1 MLHQGAQALI
11 LDLREN
17 GGGLLEEA
25 VNTASI
31 FIPNGTI
38 VSTDGRAQPRQVY
51 LAKGGAIST
60 KIPMVVLVDHGTAS
74 AAEIVTGALQ
84 DRGRAKVVGT
94 HTYGKGVFQEI
105 DPLPNGGAL
114 DFTVGEYFTPNG
126 HNLGGGGVA
135 PRSRH
140 HAQRVR
146 VHEPDIEG
154 RHRAP
159 EGGADRRF
167 RDQVSPDGQRFAPGG
182 AGRSPAAQG
191 QVPGRRAVLRAR
203 TADRSQPRS
212 QGRRWRS
219 GGRVGRAPVGR
230 RGSRRVVIS
239 RRLGRP
245 DVARDVIE
253 ALMLDRGLRRSF
265 DPAVE
270 HDARDAAEAPLEIG
284 TATRSARSADVHD
297 RPCERARFRRRDLR
311 RAARRRLVAGLGPH
325 RRRFGVRGAPLIDRS
340 RGLPSRDE
348 RVRARR
354 GRADAPE
361 EAVERRLLAG
371 RGLRQADGYR
381 RDGGLRRPA
390 GPFESS
396 MYRSVIRS
404 VQRLDYDRVD
414 RIFAGTERAAE
425 PWAAPLA
432 AARAAAGALSRRR
445 DRQTAVVL
453 DSAEPDFSF
462 DREGNVL
469 GSTPVAQTE
478 SHRLIEQLMIAA
490 NEQVAGFL
498 EQRKIP
504 TLYRVHERPEATSV
518 ERLIDQLASL
528 GVPTPP
534 LPKGHLTPQQAS
546 DLAGEV
552 SVAVAD
558 WVARTG
564 RGGRALSSLVL
575 RTLKQAYYDHRNL
588 GHAGLASPRYC
599 HFTSPIRRYPDLIC
613 HRGLLSA
620 VAGEPGPGRLVGGGG
635 RTVDVGARARSD
647 DDRARRRR
655 HRELL
660 PARTRAVRSGRPGG
674 SVRGRGDRT
683 DRRRRVRRLRRR
695 ARARGNAAR
704 PPAARRLVGAQRAGD
719 DASWD
724 PQRRRDPARGS
735 DRRSRRT
742 DRRAAG

>member
-1 MLHQGAQALI
+1 MSP
-11 LDLREN
+11 
-17 GGGLLEEA
+17 EA
-25 VNTASI
+25 S
-31 FIPNGTI
+31 
-38 VSTDGRAQPRQVY
+38 D
-51 LAKGGAIST
+51 
-60 KIPMVVLVDHGTAS
+60 
-74 AAEIVTGALQ
+74 
-84 DRGRAKVVGT
+84 
-94 HTYGKGVFQEI
+94 
-105 DPLPNGGAL
+105 
-114 DFTVGEYFTPNG
+114 
-126 HNLGGGGVA
+126 
-135 PRSRH
+135 SR
-140 HAQRVR
+140 
-146 VHEPDIEG
+146 
-154 RHRAP
+154 
-159 EGGADRRF
+159 
-167 RDQVSPDGQRFAPGG
+167 
-182 AGRSPAAQG
+182 PAAR
-191 QVPGRRAVLRAR
+191 VAVLRRKGKFLVAEPFFEPGPQIAVSR
-203 TADRSQPRS
+203 DRKAD
-212 QGRRWRS
+212 
-219 GGRVGRAPVGR
+219 VGDLVVVSAGAGGR

-253 ALMLDRGLRRSF
+253 ALMLHRGLRRSF

-270 HDARDAAEAPLEIG
+270 HDARDAADAPLEIG
-284 TATRSARSADVHD
+284 T
-297 RPCERARFRRRDLR
+297 RRDLR
-311 RAARRRLVAGLGPH
+311 DLPTFTIDPASARDFDDAICAEQLDDGSWRVWVHIADVSAYVAPRSSIDREAYRRGTSVYVPGAVEPMLPRRLSNDVCSLVEG
-325 RRRFGVRGAPLIDRS
+325 FDRLTVTVEMVVS
-340 RGLPSRDE
+340 ADQ
-348 RVRARR
+348 RVRS
-354 GRADAPE
+354 
-361 EAVERRLLAG
+361 
-371 RGLRQADGYR
+371 
-381 RDGGLRRPA
+381 
-390 GPFESS
+390 SS

-414 RIFAGTERAAE
+414 RIFAGTERATE

-575 RTLKQAYYDHRNL
+575 RTLKQAHYDHRNL

-620 VAGEPGPGRLVGGGG
+620 VAGDPAPDASWVAAAGPW
-635 RTVDVGARARSD
+635 TSAREREAMTIERDAD
-647 DDRARRRR
+647 DIASCFLLE
-655 HRELL
+655 RELFE
-660 PARTRAVRSGRPGG
+660 A
-674 SVRGRGDRT
+674 GDRGAVFEGEVIGLISAGAFVAFG
-683 DRRRRVRRLRRR
+683 DGLVHEGMLPVRRLRGDWWELNEQ
-695 ARARGNAAR
+695 ATV
-704 PPAARRLVGAQRAGD
+704 LVGTRNGGAIRLGD
-719 DASWD
+719 PIAVHVGQIDAPRGRVD
-724 PQRRRDPARGS
+724 LLPATA
-735 DRRSRRT
+735 DE
-742 DRRAAG
+742 D

>member
-1 MLHQGAQALI
+1 MSP
-11 LDLREN
+11 
-17 GGGLLEEA
+17 EA
-25 VNTASI
+25 S
-31 FIPNGTI
+31 
-38 VSTDGRAQPRQVY
+38 D
-51 LAKGGAIST
+51 
-60 KIPMVVLVDHGTAS
+60 
-74 AAEIVTGALQ
+74 
-84 DRGRAKVVGT
+84 
-94 HTYGKGVFQEI
+94 
-105 DPLPNGGAL
+105 
-114 DFTVGEYFTPNG
+114 
-126 HNLGGGGVA
+126 
-135 PRSRH
+135 SR
-140 HAQRVR
+140 
-146 VHEPDIEG
+146 
-154 RHRAP
+154 
-159 EGGADRRF
+159 
-167 RDQVSPDGQRFAPGG
+167 
-182 AGRSPAAQG
+182 PAAR
-191 QVPGRRAVLRAR
+191 VAVLRRKGKFLVAEPFFEPGPQIAVSR
-203 TADRSQPRS
+203 DRKAD
-212 QGRRWRS
+212 
-219 GGRVGRAPVGR
+219 VGDLVVVSAGAGGR

-253 ALMLDRGLRRSF
+253 ALMLHRGLRRSF

-270 HDARDAAEAPLEIG
+270 HDARDAADAPLEI
-284 TATRSARSADVHD
+284 AT
-297 RPCERARFRRRDLR
+297 RRDLR
-311 RAARRRLVAGLGPH
+311 DLPTFTIDPASARDFDDAICAEQLDDGSWRVWVHIADVSAYVAPRSSIDREAYRRGTSVYVPGAVEPMLPRRLSNDVCSLVEGS
-325 RRRFGVRGAPLIDRS
+325 DRLTVTVEMVVS
-340 RGLPSRDE
+340 ADQ
-348 RVRARR
+348 RVRS
-354 GRADAPE
+354 
-361 EAVERRLLAG
+361 
-371 RGLRQADGYR
+371 
-381 RDGGLRRPA
+381 
-390 GPFESS
+390 SS

-414 RIFAGTERAAE
+414 RIFAGTERATE

-575 RTLKQAYYDHRNL
+575 RTLKQAHYDHRNL

-620 VAGEPGPGRLVGGGG
+620 VAGDPVPDASWVAAAGPW
-635 RTVDVGARARSD
+635 TSAREREAMTIERDAD
-647 DDRARRRR
+647 DIASCFLLE
-655 HRELL
+655 RELFE
-660 PARTRAVRSGRPGG
+660 A
-674 SVRGRGDRT
+674 GDRGAVFEGEVIGLISAGAFVAFG
-683 DRRRRVRRLRRR
+683 DGLVHEGMLPVRRLRGDWWELNEQ
-695 ARARGNAAR
+695 ATV
-704 PPAARRLVGAQRAGD
+704 LVGTRNGGAIRLGD
-719 DASWD
+719 PIAVHVGQIDAPRGRVD
-724 PQRRRDPARGS
+724 LVPATA
-735 DRRSRRT
+735 DE
-742 DRRAAG
+742 D